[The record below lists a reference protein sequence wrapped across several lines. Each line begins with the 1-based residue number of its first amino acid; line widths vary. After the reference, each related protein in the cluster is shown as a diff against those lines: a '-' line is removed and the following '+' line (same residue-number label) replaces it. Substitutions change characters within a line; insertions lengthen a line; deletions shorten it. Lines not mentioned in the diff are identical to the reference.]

1 METESESGMTELTD
15 KLYNKYAQG
24 FKGKRENTEKK
35 NIQKIHQMGL
45 TTDQRLQEK
54 NNSGPEV
61 TAIQTIQNEAERET
75 N

>member
-1 METESESGMTELTD
+1 MTELAD

-24 FKGKRENTEKK
+24 FKGKHENTEKK

-61 TAIQTIQNEAERET
+61 RAIQTIQNEAERET